1 MKSRFVT
8 WKGVEIFV
16 KADGAAY
23 ILGRS
28 EKTVFPSLRA
38 AFNYINY
45 TAGQPKSLWDTIK
58 KAVRDYKLK
67 DTVFSRTYLGD
78 DDRGIYNEMRLEGY
92 FDGVYDFLRECK
104 CLHLVFP
111 RYYNS
116 KDEEVAA

>member
-1 MKSRFVT
+1 MKARFVA
-8 WKGVEIFV
+8 WKGAEIFV
-16 KADGAAY
+16 KADGATY

-28 EKTVFPSLRA
+28 EKA
-38 AFNYINY
+38 AFQSLKDAFKYINY
-45 TAGQPKSLWDTIK
+45 MAEPPASLWDTIK
-58 KAVRDYKLK
+58 QAVKEYKLK

-92 FDGVYDFLRECK
+92 FDGVYDFLHECK

-116 KDEEVAA
+116 KDEEVA